1 MESTPANTSPTGR
14 NNGDNPK
21 LDRVLCLGGG
31 ATNLTLM
38 SGALY
43 TLNQA
48 GLHEPGRGPN
58 VITMAG
64 AGAVVGLHY
73 LAPKGLKNNVRFS
86 LEALENTINLG
97 VSDAIYEAFPINYK
111 VFTKGGPS
119 ADLFNEFWSS
129 LPEVREA
136 MHQSG
141 TSDDEA
147 LLADSL
153 LFAGAAMCPTDVNFF
168 SEGVCGHSPFL
179 EEFID
184 FEALQRVDPNEIAI
198 EINSFCIEDHK
209 LVDFTNY
216 ECEPDGTPTKDSK
229 GRYIPQAITPD
240 HLRAALAFPFL
251 HPPYKLDDKHYFEGA
266 AIQCLNDYTIEDA
279 KRIEWVLVLDPLRKN
294 MIGMPQN
301 LWDAFALSILMPTV
315 GLTELGRLILESK
328 NGFLHSGLAQTDE
341 FAALAEKLK
350 QLSASQSRKLNPF
363 ELMVLLAD
371 RATPNKKEPSEL
383 YGAEFH
389 IPDDKVRAAW
399 GWSRSS
405 MKDLF
410 SIGKEAGTQLAIEMY
425 GKKHIGLK
433 GVSAP

>member
-1 MESTPANTSPTGR
+1 MESTSANTSPTGR

-216 ECEPDGTPTKDSK
+216 KCEPDGTPTKDSK

-266 AIQCLNDYTIEDA
+266 AI
-279 KRIEWVLVLDPLRKN
+279 
-294 MIGMPQN
+294 
-301 LWDAFALSILMPTV
+301 
-315 GLTELGRLILESK
+315 
-328 NGFLHSGLAQTDE
+328 
-341 FAALAEKLK
+341 
-350 QLSASQSRKLNPF
+350 
-363 ELMVLLAD
+363 
-371 RATPNKKEPSEL
+371 
-383 YGAEFH
+383 
-389 IPDDKVRAAW
+389 
-399 GWSRSS
+399 
-405 MKDLF
+405 
-410 SIGKEAGTQLAIEMY
+410 
-425 GKKHIGLK
+425 
-433 GVSAP
+433 

>member
-1 MESTPANTSPTGR
+1 MESTPVNTSPTER

-97 VSDAIYEAFPINYK
+97 VSDAIYETFPINYK

-168 SEGVCGHSPFL
+168 SEGVCGHSRFL
-179 EEFID
+179 
-184 FEALQRVDPNEIAI
+184 
-198 EINSFCIEDHK
+198 
-209 LVDFTNY
+209 
-216 ECEPDGTPTKDSK
+216 
-229 GRYIPQAITPD
+229 
-240 HLRAALAFPFL
+240 
-251 HPPYKLDDKHYFEGA
+251 
-266 AIQCLNDYTIEDA
+266 
-279 KRIEWVLVLDPLRKN
+279 
-294 MIGMPQN
+294 
-301 LWDAFALSILMPTV
+301 
-315 GLTELGRLILESK
+315 
-328 NGFLHSGLAQTDE
+328 
-341 FAALAEKLK
+341 
-350 QLSASQSRKLNPF
+350 
-363 ELMVLLAD
+363 
-371 RATPNKKEPSEL
+371 
-383 YGAEFH
+383 
-389 IPDDKVRAAW
+389 
-399 GWSRSS
+399 
-405 MKDLF
+405 
-410 SIGKEAGTQLAIEMY
+410 
-425 GKKHIGLK
+425 
-433 GVSAP
+433 